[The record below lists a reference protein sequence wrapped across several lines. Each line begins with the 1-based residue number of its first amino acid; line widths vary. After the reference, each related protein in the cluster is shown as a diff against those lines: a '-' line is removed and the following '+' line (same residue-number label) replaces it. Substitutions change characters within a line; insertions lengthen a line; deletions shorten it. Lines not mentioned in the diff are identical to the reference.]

1 MYSGDNHLGFQ
12 AGKIDMHVEEG
23 DLRKISFIGSV
34 VPDIDLFS
42 PIKGYTLS

>member
-12 AGKIDMHVEEG
+12 AGKIDMHLEEG

-34 VPDIDLFS
+34 VPDIDFF
-42 PIKGYTLS
+42 PPN